1 VQAVAVEAAQVAATQ
16 ALVMELMQALV
27 EVVVLLVT
35 AVALE
40 VLVVLI
46 LALLLEVLEV
56 QAQERLLQMNIILF
70 LDTNLAVEA
79 VVVVQRETKLRAGQV
94 AVVAQPVFSVAQV
107 EMPVMLIQ
115 TLQVVMVIMGQRQ
128 EAAAELVA

>member
-1 VQAVAVEAAQVAATQ
+1 VVVEQVAATQ

-46 LALLLEVLEV
+46 LALLLEVLEA

-70 LDTNLAVEA
+70 LDINLAVEA
-79 VVVVQRETKLRAGQV
+79 VAVVQQETKLHVGQV
-94 AVVAQPVFSVAQV
+94 AAVAQPVFSVVQV
-107 EMPVMLIQ
+107 EMPVTLIQ
-115 TLQVVMVIMGQRQ
+115 TLQVVMVIMEQRL
-128 EAAAELVA
+128 AVVVELVA